1 MPNTNPSANMAL
13 PLPIPGVD
21 PGPDYALNN
30 NVCFTLIDQHDHSI
44 GKGVPI
50 APAGLNINTDL
61 TFQNQNA
68 TNFRSTRFFIQG
80 GLLSGAQDLGCCYVS
95 GVDLYFN
102 DVNGNQVRLTAS
114 GAVAGTPGSIANLV
128 APASATYVAGTP
140 AFVFQSDVST
150 PANLDGGSLTIRQ
163 ILASAHG
170 ITLASP
176 NSLAANYQWTLPPSL
191 PAGGTRFITINSSG
205 TMANRL
211 ELDGATLNVNAGD
224 PDLMQVAPQ
233 GITFLQI
240 ANATI
245 TGTQLSSNI
254 DLPGK
259 HATAGSQDIVVS
271 ANPATNGLMIVRGSV
286 NSSGNAKITGEG
298 FTISKNGVGD
308 FTILF
313 NATYGT
319 APDVV
324 ATILAA
330 INQPLNEFVV
340 NIGPPTT
347 AGVRVFINLING
359 SPQDVNFSFIAIG
372 ERA

>member
-30 NVCFTLIDQHDHSI
+30 NVCFTLVDQHDHSI

-80 GLLSGAQDLGCCYVS
+80 SLLSGAQDLGCCYVS

-128 APASATYVAGTP
+128 SPASATYVAGTP

-271 ANPATNGLMIVRGSV
+271 ANPATNGLQIVRGNV
-286 NSSGNAKITGEG
+286 GVTGTINVGEG
-298 FTISKNGVGD
+298 FSVVHNGTGHYTLIWSTSFAATAAV
-308 FTILF
+308 TVTSRSALVIPILDIGGVAGSQAIF
-313 NATYGT
+313 FADPSNNLTDT
-319 APDVV
+319 A
-324 ATILAA
+324 
-330 INQPLNEFVV
+330 
-340 NIGPPTT
+340 
-347 AGVRVFINLING
+347 
-359 SPQDVNFSFIAIG
+359 FSFIAIG

>member
-1 MPNTNPSANMAL
+1 MAL

-30 NVCFTLIDQHDHSI
+30 NVCFTLIDQHNHTT
-44 GKGVPI
+44 GKGVAVP
-50 APAGLNINTDL
+50 PAGLNINTDL

-68 TNFRSTRFFIQG
+68 TTLRSARFNIQG
-80 GLLSGAQDLGCCYVS
+80 SLLSGALDLGCCYVS

-128 APASATYVAGTP
+128 SPASATYVSGTP

-163 ILASAHG
+163 VVASAHG
-170 ITLASP
+170 VTLASP
-176 NSLAANYQWTLPPSL
+176 NSLAANYQWTWPASL
-191 PAGGTRFITINSSG
+191 PGGGIRLVNVNSSG
-205 TMANRL
+205 QL
-211 ELDGATLNVNAGD
+211 GSSWEFDGSTIGLSGD
-224 PDLMQVAPQ
+224 LVQVQPQ
-233 GITFLQI
+233 GVTATQI

-271 ANPATNGLMIVRGSV
+271 ANPATNGLQIVRGNV
-286 NSSGNAKITGEG
+286 GVTGTINVGEG
-298 FTISKNGVGD
+298 FSVVHNGTGHYTLIWSTSFAATAAV
-308 FTILF
+308 TVTSRSALVIPILDIGGVAGSQAIF
-313 NATYGT
+313 FADPSNNLTDT
-319 APDVV
+319 A
-324 ATILAA
+324 
-330 INQPLNEFVV
+330 
-340 NIGPPTT
+340 
-347 AGVRVFINLING
+347 
-359 SPQDVNFSFIAIG
+359 FSFIAIG